1 MFEQLKKTHQRFKK
15 FLRELQRADRHRK
28 KRWLIGTTTVS
39 MIIVIILWFF
49 YINFTNLPSITQ
61 PINNNDD
68 NNIEKSSFFETFKI
82 GLQQIN
88 QTSREQI
95 EQTKSFLGDQF
106 KRTNE
111 FILEGEQINSTS
123 SEN

>member
-1 MFEQLKKTHQRFKK
+1 MFEQLKKTHQRFQK

-39 MIIVIILWFF
+39 MIIVIISWFF
-49 YINFTNLPSITQ
+49 YINATIPSITQ
-61 PINNNDD
+61 PTNNDD
-68 NNIEKSSFFETFKI
+68 AKVEESSFLETFKI
-82 GLQQIN
+82 GLRQIN
-88 QTSREQI
+88 QTSKEQI
-95 EQTKSFLGDQF
+95 EQTKTFLGDQF

>member
-1 MFEQLKKTHQRFKK
+1 MFEQLKKTYQQFQK
-15 FLRELQRADRHRK
+15 FLRELQRSDRHRK

-39 MIIVIILWFF
+39 MIIVIISWFF
-49 YINFTNLPSITQ
+49 YINATNLPSITQ
-61 PINNNDD
+61 PTDNDD
-68 NNIEKSSFFETFKI
+68 VKVEESSFLETFKI
-82 GLQQIN
+82 GLKQIN
-88 QTSREQI
+88 QTSKEQI
-95 EQTKSFLGDQF
+95 EQTKSFFEDQF